1 MPSRGVVTTKRREGT
16 GPSPTHAGQVLMSYR
31 SVRDADVS
39 GKRVLVRV
47 DFNVPMQD
55 GKITDDT
62 RIRSSLPTIQD
73 LLSRDASVI
82 LVSHLGRPK
91 GKPSPEFSLAPVAK
105 HLSELLGRNVTMASD
120 VAGPAAESAAASL
133 KAGDILLLENV
144 RFEPGEE
151 KNDPAL
157 AKRLASLAD
166 LYVNDAFGAAHR
178 AHASTVG
185 VAGELPAYAGYL
197 MQGELDALRRLVENP
212 ERPYVAILGGAKV
225 SDKLAVIGNLASRV
239 DAILVGGGMAN
250 TFLLSQRHAIGKS
263 LAEPNFVDQARA
275 ILEDAARRGV
285 DVLLPS
291 DVLVAQSL
299 DDEPATMTIDH
310 IPDVV
315 AIYDIG
321 PQTAERYGKRLAN
334 ARTIFWNGPM
344 GVFERAAFAQGTLA
358 VARAVAE
365 SNAFSVVG
373 GGDSV
378 AAIEQAGVGDRISH
392 ISTGGGASLEYVEG
406 RTLPGVAALEASAE
420 R

>member
-1 MPSRGVVTTKRREGT
+1 MT
-16 GPSPTHAGQVLMSYR
+16 YR

-47 DFNVPMQD
+47 DFNVPMQE
-55 GKITDDT
+55 GRITDDT
-62 RIRSSLPTIQD
+62 RIRAALPTIED
-73 LLSRDASVI
+73 LLARSAAVI

-91 GKPSPEFSLAPVAK
+91 GKPSPEFSLAPVGK
-105 HLSELLGRNVTMASD
+105 HLSQVLGHRVAVAGD
-120 VAGPAAESAAASL
+120 VAASAAQEAVGAL
-133 KAGDILLLENV
+133 RPGEIVLLENV

-151 KNDPAL
+151 KNDPEL
-157 AKRLASLAD
+157 ARRLASLAD

-185 VAGELPAYAGYL
+185 VAELLPAYAGYL
-197 MQGELDALRRLVENP
+197 MESELEALRRLVESP

-225 SDKLAVIGNLASRV
+225 SDKLAVIGNLAAQV

-250 TFLLSQRHAIGKS
+250 TFLLSQGHAIGTS
-263 LAEPNFVDQARA
+263 LAEPELVDRAKA
-275 ILEDAARRGV
+275 ILDDAGRRGV
-285 DVLLPS
+285 DLLLPS
-291 DVLVAQSL
+291 DVVVARSL
-299 DDEPATMTIDH
+299 DEEAETVSIEH
-310 IPDVV
+310 VSDVV

-321 PQTAERYGKRLAN
+321 PDTTKRFGDRIAG

-344 GVFERAAFAQGTLA
+344 GVFERPAFAQGTLA
-358 VARAVAE
+358 IATAVADAD
-365 SNAFSVVG
+365 AFSVVG

-378 AAIEQAGVGDRISH
+378 AAVEQAGVGDRISH

-406 RTLPGVAALEASAE
+406 RTLPGVAALSASAE

>member
-1 MPSRGVVTTKRREGT
+1 
-16 GPSPTHAGQVLMSYR
+16 MSYR
-31 SVRDADVS
+31 SVRDAEVS

-55 GKITDDT
+55 GRITDDT
-62 RIRSSLPTIQD
+62 RIRAALPTIED
-73 LLSRDASVI
+73 LLTRNAAVI

-91 GKPSPEFSLAPVAK
+91 GKVSAEFSLAPVAK
-105 HLSELLGRNVTMASD
+105 RLGELLEREVVLSGD
-120 VAGPAAESAAASL
+120 VAGSDAVAAAARL
-133 KAGDILLLENV
+133 KPGEVLLLENI

-151 KNDPAL
+151 KNDPEL
-157 AKRLASLAD
+157 ARRLASLAD
-166 LYVNDAFGAAHR
+166 IYVNDAFGAAHR

-185 VAGELPAYAGYL
+185 VAAYLPAYAGYL

-225 SDKLAVIGNLASRV
+225 SDKLAVIGNLSSRV

-250 TFLLSQRHAIGKS
+250 TFLLSQGHAIGKS
-263 LAEPNFVDQARA
+263 LAEPDFVDQARK
-275 ILEDAARRGV
+275 ILDDARRRGV
-285 DVLLPS
+285 DVVLPT
-291 DVLVAQSL
+291 DVVVAKSL
-299 DDEPATMTIDH
+299 DDGSSTVALAGIS
-310 IPDVV
+310 DVV

-321 PQTAERYGKRLAN
+321 KKSAKRYAERIAG

-344 GVFERAAFAQGTLA
+344 GVFERPDFAEGTLS

-365 SNAFSVVG
+365 SGAFSVVG

-378 AAIEQAGVGDRISH
+378 AAIEQAGISDRISH